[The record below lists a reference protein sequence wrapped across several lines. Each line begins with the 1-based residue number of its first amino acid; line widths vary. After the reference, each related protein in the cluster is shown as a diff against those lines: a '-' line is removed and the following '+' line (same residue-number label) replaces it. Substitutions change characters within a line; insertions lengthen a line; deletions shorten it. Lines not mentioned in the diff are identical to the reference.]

1 MANNDAFDDFDVN
14 MAVRYNPDID
24 DYAWQHG
31 TATIDDYFR
40 DDAPFWTDELP
51 SHDAQPPTA
60 HGGEMI
66 SHGDPTNPGNLPG
79 FNNVST
85 TPNPQVGQV
94 GGGSSGNY
102 GDGNMQ
108 QSNYGDCSVQQLSY
122 GDGNMQQISYGDGN
136 MHQDNISAQINAAS
150 QTIPQATYAEPFEPS
165 TLVANNNLEPF
176 SLPNE
181 SVSDNQQM
189 HPQGSYAY
197 AQDMP
202 HHFDNSGAGILVQA
216 PPQPMPHSNY
226 PELLSDE
233 AAQPYGI
240 PVGMQAI
247 SSTVPSGSQYP
258 YDQARPYDGPMG
270 HAGIRNAIRG
280 QGLFP
285 LNDPTAP
292 FQTSSQYPYN
302 LGASY
307 GNLQAGGQAGIQYPF
322 PNAPPSSPIDMNIY
336 NARSSQATLV
346 DPQLASTPYQTGR
359 HTHSTPG
366 AQSLRREMQQQ
377 IVNQRF
383 PSEPIPFP
391 TLTIYATPSPLH
403 RMAAADPAVLNPRK
417 RRHGDGDTQRQS
429 LLANEATQPSRRR
442 RAANTGP
449 MPAFPHQNPDNN
461 QEEDEDEDTVLP
473 TTETGFTR
481 VATHV
486 RIPKP
491 RAESTADSGKDMG
504 DTTPTQTT
512 GGMMTD
518 PSTGASGPMLAK
530 RKKRATQSQPKRP
543 SLLSS
548 GSAMSQM
555 ISDTASAGNATT
567 DATSDRDTDSE
578 AGARPKRLRQRIA
591 DYEYRSLR
599 TSEDSLTLENTK
611 PIGRR
616 TTRSTVALEDL
627 LASGPNAGE
636 AAKKRHAE
644 K

>member
-14 MAVRYNPDID
+14 MAVRYDPDID
-24 DYAWQHG
+24 DNAWQHG
-31 TATIDDYFR
+31 IAAIDDYFR

-60 HGGEMI
+60 HGGEMM
-66 SHGDPTNPGNLPG
+66 SQGDTTIPGNLPG
-79 FNNVST
+79 FDNVST
-85 TPNPQVGQV
+85 TPKPQVGQI
-94 GGGSSGNY
+94 GGVSGSNF

-108 QSNYGDCSVQQLSY
+108 QSNYGD
-122 GDGNMQQISYGDGN
+122 GNMQQFSYGDGN
-136 MHQDNISAQINAAS
+136 MHQDNISAQIKNAAS

-165 TLVANNNLEPF
+165 TLVANDNLEPF

-181 SVSDNQQM
+181 NVHNDQIL

-197 AQDMP
+197 AQETP
-202 HHFDNSGAGILVQA
+202 HHFEYPGANILA
-216 PPQPMPHSNY
+216 PALPQPMPHNNY
-226 PELLSDE
+226 PDLLSHE
-233 AAQPYGI
+233 AAQPYGL
-240 PVGMQAI
+240 PAGMQVI
-247 SSTVPSGSQYP
+247 SPTVQTPSGSQYP
-258 YDQARPYDGPMG
+258 YDQARPYDDPMS

-280 QGLFP
+280 QGLFQ
-285 LNDPTAP
+285 LNDPTPP
-292 FQTSSQYPYN
+292 FHIGSQYPYN

-307 GNLQAGGQAGIQYPF
+307 GNPLAGGQTGIQYPF
-322 PNAPPSSPIDMNIY
+322 PNAPPSSPIGATMH

-366 AQSLRREMQQQ
+366 AQSLRGEMQQQ

-391 TLTIYATPSPLH
+391 TLTIYATPSPLNE
-403 RMAAADPAVLNPRK
+403 MIAANPAIPNPRK
-417 RRHGDGDTQRQS
+417 RRHDDGDTKRQS

-442 RAANTGP
+442 RVANTGL
-449 MPAFPHQNPDNN
+449 MPAFPHKTPDNK

-491 RAESTADSGKDMG
+491 RAESTADSGKDIG

-518 PSTGASGPMLAK
+518 PSTGASGPMPAK
-530 RKKRATQSQPKRP
+530 RKKKRATQPQPKKP

-567 DATSDRDTDSE
+567 DATSERDTDSE
-578 AGARPKRLRQRIA
+578 AGTRPKRLRQRIS

-611 PIGRR
+611 PVGRR
-616 TTRSTVALEDL
+616 TTRSTVAMEDL